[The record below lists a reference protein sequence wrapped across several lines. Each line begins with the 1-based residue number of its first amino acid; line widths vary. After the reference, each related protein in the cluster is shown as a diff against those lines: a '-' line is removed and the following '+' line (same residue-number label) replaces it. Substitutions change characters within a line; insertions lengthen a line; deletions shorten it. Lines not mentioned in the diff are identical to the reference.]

1 MVYNT
6 LEQDDF
12 ALPLPITQTALA
24 IAEHFANQ
32 QPTPDKATQVWLNT
46 LAVHAVH
53 DYLEMMGIT
62 TDLKASDSWN
72 SIAQLCA
79 DTADL
84 MLPNYGRLECRPVSA
99 LAATCPVPP
108 EVWDDR
114 IGYVV
119 VQIEE
124 ATQQA
129 TLLGFVEHATVEE
142 LPLHQLQPIDAL
154 FDHLYALHHSI
165 VAEPSIAEP
174 SIAESSIAESQ
185 GLDLETTWVNLS
197 QWVQHQFD
205 AGWMAIE
212 SLLAPQPDLA
222 YAFRSTAL
230 SAPIEHRTELQRAK
244 LLRVGYGGGTSIVL
258 VVALEPNLLN
268 SMNVYLEAYPAETN
282 FLPPDLQMVVVDQEG
297 DRLME
302 SQAGSTDAI
311 LPIQLELRTGE
322 QFCVQIRLDDTTITE
337 YFVV

>member
-6 LEQDDF
+6 LERDDF
-12 ALPLPITQTALA
+12 ALPLPITHTALA

-53 DYLEMMGIT
+53 DYLEMMGIA

-84 MLPNYGRLECRPVSA
+84 MLPDYGRLECRPVSA

-114 IGYVV
+114 IGYVI

-142 LPLHQLQPIDAL
+142 LPLNQLQPIDAL
-154 FDHLYALHHSI
+154 FDHLYALHHS
-165 VAEPSIAEP
+165 VV
-174 SIAESSIAESQ
+174 AESQ
-185 GLDLETTWVNLS
+185 GLNVGTPWVNLS

-212 SLLAPQPDLA
+212 SLLTPQPDFA

-258 VVALEPNLLN
+258 VVALEPNTLN

-282 FLPPDLQMVVVDQEG
+282 FLPPDLQMVVVNQEG

-302 SQAGSTDAI
+302 NQAGSTDAI

-322 QFCVQIRLDDTTITE
+322 QFRVQITLDDTTITE